1 MDDKTDFLNA
11 LAQYLSEKYANVQIH
26 KNRII
31 VLEQG
36 DPYIIKFRG
45 NRLIVR
51 RWWDNIF
58 LIAIVAL
65 IIYGLISLIL
75 WIGGWH
81 LQQQSII
88 AIWLLITVLSI
99 IFIARNNHLQREMIR
114 CLKKDI
120 KTFKGE

>member
-11 LAQYLSEKYANVQIH
+11 LAQYLTEKYANVQIH

-51 RWWDNIF
+51 RWWDNAF

-65 IIYGLISLIL
+65 IIYGLISLVL

-81 LQQQSII
+81 LQQQTII
-88 AIWLLITVLSI
+88 AIWVIFSSI
-99 IFIARNNHLQREMIR
+99 SVVGIAHNNRLQKEIIR
-114 CLKKDI
+114 CLEKDI
-120 KTFKGE
+120 KTFKAG

>member
-81 LQQQSII
+81 LQEQSII